1 MENAIHWVEVKLKCD
16 GELAEALAEVLGRFV
31 SGGVVI
37 ESVTW
42 FNPRTQEN
50 EPTGVLNVFGYLPF
64 DENLEEQRDK
74 LDAALGHLG
83 LITPIPTPQYRPIQ
97 DQNWMDAWKQHYLPI
112 PIGEKILILPAWNTP
127 DKDEKRVVIHIDPAM
142 AFGTGTHPTT
152 QLCLRLLE
160 RHIKQG
166 DKIIDVGCGT
176 GILSIAALKMGAS
189 HAIAV
194 DTDSQAV
201 RATLENAAINHLTDG
216 ALETGNGSVEEI
228 LSGYFTIRD
237 APLVMVNILAKVII
251 HIFKQGLS
259 RLVLEGGKL
268 LLSGILE
275 HQVDEV
281 LQAAN
286 EAGFTLVE
294 QLSDGDWVSLAM
306 IRKQPGDDKKRII
319 IVNIF
324 PINKIPKISHSPL

>member
-1 MENAIHWVEVKLKCD
+1 MENTIHWVEVKLKCD

-37 ESVTW
+37 ENVSR

-50 EPTGVLNVFGYLPF
+50 EPTGILNVIGYLPF
-64 DENLEEQRDK
+64 DENLEEQRDNFEE
-74 LDAALGHLG
+74 ALGHLG
-83 LITPIPTPQYRPIQ
+83 LITTIPKPHYKPIQ
-97 DQNWMDAWKQHYLPI
+97 DQNWMEAWKQHYHPI
-112 PIGEKILILPAWNTP
+112 PVGEKFLILPAWKTP
-127 DKDEKRVVIHIDPAM
+127 AEEEKRVVIHIDPAM
-142 AFGTGTHPTT
+142 AFGTGTQPST

-160 RHIKQG
+160 RYIKQG
-166 DKIIDVGCGT
+166 DEIIDVGCGT

-251 HIFKQGLS
+251 HMFKQRLS
-259 RLVLEGGKL
+259 RLVQEGGML

-306 IRKQPGDDKKRII
+306 IRKE
-319 IVNIF
+319 
-324 PINKIPKISHSPL
+324 